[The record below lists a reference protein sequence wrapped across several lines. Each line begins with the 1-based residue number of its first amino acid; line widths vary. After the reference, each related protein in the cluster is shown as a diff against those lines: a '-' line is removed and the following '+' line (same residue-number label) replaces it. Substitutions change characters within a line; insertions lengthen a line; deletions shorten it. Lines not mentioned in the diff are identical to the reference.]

1 MASSVFVRHTL
12 NALYTDL
19 TVTIHKV
26 HVRNGGGG
34 DSLSA
39 PSVTAAPNET
49 PRSNPS
55 HRERAI
61 TIGIL
66 VSGLSRLGLSA
77 ERAEWDV

>member
-26 HVRNGGGG
+26 HVRNGGG
-34 DSLSA
+34 DTPFT
-39 PSVTAAPNET
+39 PSVTAPAPNET
-49 PRSNPS
+49 PRSSPS